1 MEKLIEW
8 LVGQVWSIG
17 LVVFAL
23 GAGVYFTIAT
33 RFLQIRYFKE
43 MIKLLFEGKSSETGI
58 SSFQAFCLALS
69 GRVGIGNIA
78 GVATAIA
85 FGGPGAVFWM
95 WVMALLGAASAFI
108 ESTLAQLYKSKVGN
122 EYRGGTPYFIEKGLK
137 IKWFAVVVAIVVTTS
152 YGVLLPGIQSSSIA
166 VGFENSSGVS
176 KYITG
181 ILLVVLL
188 AAIIF
193 GGVKRIAI
201 VSQTLVPF
209 MAIGYVVVTCI
220 VLIANVTEIPHMFA
234 LIFSSAFGINE
245 MFGGIVGAAIAW
257 GVKRA
262 VFSNVAGVGEATY
275 SSAAAEVSHPAKQG
289 LVQAFSVYIDT
300 IVVCTATAL
309 MILITGMYNVI
320 PDGKDAIVKTMGNV
334 EPGPIYTQQAV
345 ETVVTGFGPLFV
357 SIAIFFFA
365 FTTLLAYYYIAE
377 TTLTYLDHKLKFKWL
392 KTVLKI
398 GFLIMV
404 YIGSVESASLLW
416 NLGDLGIGSM
426 AWLNLLAILL
436 LSKTALKVLRDYET
450 QKKEG
455 KDPVF
460 NPKKVGIEGVE
471 FWEERCKEVKD
482 KTSKKSVPIDES
494 IKF

>member
-1 MEKLIEW
+1 MEKLVEW

-17 LVVFAL
+17 LVIFAL

-95 WVMALLGAASAFI
+95 WMMALLGAASAFV
-108 ESTLAQLYKSKVGN
+108 ESTLAQVYKSKVGN

-137 IKWFAVVVAIVVTTS
+137 IKWFAVIVAVVVTIS

-166 VGFENSSGVS
+166 VGFENSSGIS
-176 KYITG
+176 KYMTG
-181 ILLVVLL
+181 VFLVVLL

-193 GGVKRIAI
+193 GGVKRIAA

-209 MAIGYVVVTCI
+209 MAIGYVIVTCI
-220 VLIANVTEIPHMFA
+220 VLLANITEIPNMFA
-234 LIFSSAFGINE
+234 LIFSSAFGIDE

-300 IVVCTATAL
+300 IVICTATAL

-320 PDGKDAIVKTMGNV
+320 PEGKSAIVKNMGNV
-334 EPGPIYTQQAV
+334 EAGPIYTQQAV
-345 ETVVTGFGPLFV
+345 ETVMTGFGPLFI

-392 KTVLKI
+392 KTILKF

-404 YIGSVESASLLW
+404 YVGSVESASLLW

-426 AWLNLLAILL
+426 AWLNLLAIVL
-436 LSKTALKVLRDYET
+436 LSKTALKVLKDYET

-455 KDPVF
+455 KDPIF
-460 NPKKVGIEGVE
+460 DPKKVGIEGVV
-471 FWEERCKEVKD
+471 FWEEKCKEGKNEISRRKVPVDDSVK
-482 KTSKKSVPIDES
+482 
-494 IKF
+494 F